1 VNSPS
6 SGIVERARRQDPG
19 PFQDIPKWIW
29 VAFFSGWSAI
39 FLLFVLFFATD
50 GGATFAITIAVMF
63 LFMALGLPLA
73 LSSQGHCDGYQC
85 KDIIHTR
92 SGPMSQRAA
101 AVQIAL
107 IPIAAAFGLMAFILL
122 AK

>member
-1 VNSPS
+1 METNAGS
-6 SGIVERARRQDPG
+6 RTNRPG

-29 VAFFSGWSAI
+29 SIFLCGWGAI

-50 GGATFAITIAVMF
+50 AGAAFAITIAVMF
-63 LFMALGLPLA
+63 LFMALGLPIA
-73 LSSQGHCDGYQC
+73 MAAQGHCDGYEC
-85 KDIIHTR
+85 ERIIQTR
-92 SGPMSQRAA
+92 SGPLPQRAA

-107 IPIAAAFGLMAFILL
+107 IPVAAAFGLMVFIIL

>member
-1 VNSPS
+1 MSSPS
-6 SGIVERARRQDPG
+6 SGAVERPHGQPPG

-29 VAFFSGWSAI
+29 VAFFSGWCAI
-39 FLLFVLFFATD
+39 FL
-50 GGATFAITIAVMF
+50 

-73 LSSQGHCDGYQC
+73 LSSQGHCDGYKCPDLIQ
-85 KDIIHTR
+85 TR

-107 IPIAAAFGLMAFILL
+107 IPIAAAFGLMAFIVL

>member
-1 VNSPS
+1 MEANSASPPD
-6 SGIVERARRQDPG
+6 RPG

-29 VAFFSGWSAI
+29 SIFLCGWGAI

-50 GGATFAITIAVMF
+50 GGAAFAITIAVMF
-63 LFMALGLPLA
+63 LFMAFGLPIA
-73 LSSQGHCDGYQC
+73 MAAQGHCAGYEC
-85 KDIIHTR
+85 ERLIKTR
-92 SGPMSQRAA
+92 SGPLSQRAA

-107 IPIAAAFGLMAFILL
+107 IPVAEAFGLMAFIIL